1 MTSTPSPTAAV
12 PATATVRVR
21 FFAGA
26 ATAAGREEEDVA
38 LPGAPG
44 GTPTVGDLVDALA
57 ARGEPLARVLAAS
70 TFLLDAEAA
79 ERGDRLRAGALL
91 DVLPPFA
98 GG

>member
-1 MTSTPSPTAAV
+1 MTSSTPSPTATV
-12 PATATVRVR
+12 PATVRVR

-26 ATAAGREEEDVA
+26 ASAAGREEEDVA
-38 LPGAPG
+38 LPAAAG
-44 GTPTVGDLVDALA
+44 GEPTVGDLVDVLA

-79 ERGDRLRAGALL
+79 ERGDRLRPGALL

>member
-1 MTSTPSPTAAV
+1 MTTTPPSPAAV
-12 PATATVRVR
+12 TGTVRVR

-38 LPGAPG
+38 LPGAG
-44 GTPTVGDLVDALA
+44 GGATVGDLVDALA

-79 ERGDRLRAGALL
+79 ERGDRLRPGALL